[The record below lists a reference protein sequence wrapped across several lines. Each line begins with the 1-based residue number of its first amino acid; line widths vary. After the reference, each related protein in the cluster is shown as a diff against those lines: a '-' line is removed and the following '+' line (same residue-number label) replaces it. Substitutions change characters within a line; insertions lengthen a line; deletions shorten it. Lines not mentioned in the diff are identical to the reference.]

1 HGDHHYVFDYLMEEV
16 LARQPADMRFFL
28 LQTAI
33 LNRLR
38 APLCVALT
46 AMDRS
51 HAILEALA
59 HMNLFLI
66 PLDDQRHWY
75 RYHNLFSDFLR
86 QQLARE
92 VGPNEIKR
100 LHQRAGAWYKVEGL
114 LHEAM
119 YHFLRAEDFVAAA
132 WLIEQNRLDL
142 LMRGEW
148 QCLSTWLE
156 RFSPALQRSRLGLML
171 ADSWCRL
178 FAADLETV
186 AERIQEIEAMVK
198 NQPEF
203 TTELD
208 SSDAV
213 GLRGELAAI
222 RSKLYLWQN
231 DHQRAIEAAQQALTH
246 LTNGNQFLRAHVTL
260 DLGYGYRAQDDFDAA
275 HAAFSEAGRLYQAM
289 DRNSYIPQIVLNSQ
303 ADLYHKQG
311 QLPRAIEVHQ
321 TAIQLATRGQEH
333 PSLLAGLAYLG
344 LGRVHYEWN
353 ELDLAEQQFMT
364 ALDLNRRLGLHTVL
378 STNLIALAYVDQVQQ
393 KPAAAQQKMAEAL
406 QCVQEADPHIQAITA
421 AHQARLW
428 LRQDNLSAAISWADA
443 NDLPFDGDLNEFNI
457 IPYLSL
463 IRVRIAQGQTQ
474 QNAGLL
480 QEIADL
486 LDRWLS
492 QTDSTNR
499 RRRTIELS
507 ILCAVCLTV
516 QHNLEPTAELRQ
528 TSLAHLTQ
536 ALFLAKAGGYIRLF
550 VDEGEPMA
558 ALLHQWDGA
567 DTLTDYRI
575 RLLAAFPQSQLVP
588 QRRTAET
595 IAPQNDLLSEREV
608 EIMHLVADGL
618 TAPQMAE
625 KLIISIHTMRTHL
638 KNIYRKLEVHS
649 RVQAVEK
656 VRTLGVL

>member
-1 HGDHHYVFDYLMEEV
+1 DYLMEEV

-46 AMDRS
+46 AMDGS
-51 HAILEALA
+51 QAILEELA

-275 HAAFSEAGRLYQAM
+275 HAAFAEARRLYQAVGS
-289 DRNSYIPQIVLNSQ
+289 NTYISQIVLNSQ

-311 QLPRAIEVHQ
+311 QLQRAIEVHLK
-321 TAIQLATRGQEH
+321 AIQLATQGQKR
-333 PSLLAGLAYLG
+333 PSPLAGLAYMG
-344 LGRVHYEWN
+344 LGRVCYEWN
-353 ELDLAEQQFMT
+353 ELHLAEQHFTT
-364 ALDLNRRLGLHTVL
+364 ALALNQRMGLLTVI
-378 STNLIALAYVDQVQQ
+378 STNLIALAYVAQAQQ
-393 KPAAAQQKMAEAL
+393 KPEAAQQKMEEAL
-406 QCVQEADPHIQAITA
+406 QCVQAADPHIQAITV

-428 LRQDNLSAAISWADA
+428 LRQGNLAAASGWADA
-443 NDLPFDGDLNEFNI
+443 GDLPFNGDLNEFNI

-463 IRVRIAQGQTQ
+463 VRVRIAQGRMQKD
-474 QNAGLL
+474 ASLL
-480 QEIADL
+480 QDTADL
-486 LDRWLS
+486 LERWLS
-492 QTDSTNR
+492 QTDSANR

-507 ILCAVCLTV
+507 ILGAL
-516 QHNLEPTAELRQ
+516 
-528 TSLAHLTQ
+528 SLAAQNQVDASSELWQKSLTHLAP
-536 ALFLAKAGGYIRLF
+536 ALTLAEDGGYIRLF

-558 ALLHQWDGA
+558 ALLHHWDGPE
-567 DTLTDYRI
+567 TLTDYGI
-575 RLLAAFPQSQLVP
+575 RLLAAFQQAQPVREQV
-588 QRRTAET
+588 TAENAT
-595 IAPQNDLLSEREV
+595 LQTDILSEREL
-608 EIMHLVADGL
+608 EIMRLVADGL

-638 KNIYRKLEVHS
+638 KNIYRKLEVNS